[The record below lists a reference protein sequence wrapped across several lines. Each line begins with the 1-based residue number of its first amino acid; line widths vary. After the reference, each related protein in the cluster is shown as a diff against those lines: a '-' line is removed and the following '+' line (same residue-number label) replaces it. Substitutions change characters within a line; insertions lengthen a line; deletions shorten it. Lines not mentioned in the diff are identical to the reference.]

1 MSEEEEV
8 VVFGGCYGLVW
19 GDKAREIKKKK
30 KIVRGFR
37 RYVSLAH
44 LRGVAQLV
52 RTEQSS

>member
-1 MSEEEEV
+1 M